1 MRKISVLLFSCI
13 LLLNCPRIE
22 AKTRRHIK
30 IAEINDS
37 IISDSINYL
46 SKDSLIA
53 ETHSGIASW
62 YSYRGGL
69 FAAST
74 KFKKGSILRVINKVN
89 NKFVDVVVNDYGPD
103 KKKHPNRII
112 DLDKI
117 AFQKIAQLRSGII
130 NIIVLPLKIM

>member
-1 MRKISVLLFSCI
+1 MRKLSVLLFSCI
-13 LLLNCPRIE
+13 LLLNCTRTE
-22 AKTRRHIK
+22 AKTRRHTKLAVSNDSI
-30 IAEINDS
+30 INDS
-37 IISDSINYL
+37 INH

-53 ETHSGIASW
+53 EVHSGIASW
-62 YSYRGGL
+62 YSYQGGL
-69 FAAST
+69 FAASR
-74 KFKKGSILRVINKVN
+74 KFKKGSILRVINKTN

-117 AFQKIAQLRSGII
+117 AFQKIAQLRSGIV